1 MSELDGGVFELF
13 QVDTSTDGE
22 ESESVTWEP
31 GLKATVLAH
40 SDRAVDGSG
49 VHPERLGDGHIFKSS
64 T

>member
-1 MSELDGGVFELF
+1 MFELF

-22 ESESVTWEP
+22 ESESVMWEP
-31 GLKATVLAH
+31 GRKATMLAH

-49 VHPERLGDGHIFKSS
+49 VHAGRPGGGHIFKSS